1 MTPENF
7 AYWLHGFF
15 EIGNTETLT
24 KKQIQTIKEH
34 LDLLFDNVPKKN
46 GFKKVTPVEP
56 HIPLGPIPRGRGG
69 SNVLMC

>member
-24 KKQIQTIKEH
+24 KKQTQTIKEH
-34 LDLLFDNVPKKN
+34 LDLVFDNVPKKS
-46 GFKKVTPVEP
+46 GFKKVTQLEP
-56 HIPLGPIPRGRGG
+56 YSEGFFPG
-69 SNVLMC
+69 NNNNNQLMC